1 MENGETALQSA
12 HMIGLVLK
20 KALICRKFIQ
30 SRESKHSSLF
40 TDVNDIQKKSS
51 HFGTG

>member
-1 MENGETALQSA
+1 
-12 HMIGLVLK
+12 MIGPVFK

-40 TDVNDIQKKSS
+40 TQKIKMTHKRSTS
-51 HFGTG
+51 LILALGNHG